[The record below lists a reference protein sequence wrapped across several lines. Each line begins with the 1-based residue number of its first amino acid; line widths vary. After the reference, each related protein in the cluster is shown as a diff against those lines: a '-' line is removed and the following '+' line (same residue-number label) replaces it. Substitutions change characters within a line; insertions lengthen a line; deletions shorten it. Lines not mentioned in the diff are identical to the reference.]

1 MGQCVPQGSHW
12 EDCDVSVEYQIDRV
26 HQVVFTRCYG
36 TLTVADMNDIGWRL
50 RNDPDF
56 QPDHRQLI
64 DLSEVDG
71 VTASFDAIYHFAVD
85 NGDPF
90 SGTSRRAVVAP
101 QHFTYGIARMYQ
113 GVREDKD
120 QGRFRVFHTMAE
132 ARDWLALLPSPA
144 DTAASGP

>member
-1 MGQCVPQGSHW
+1 M
-12 EDCDVSVEYQIDRV
+12 SVEYQIDREL
-26 HQVVFTRCYG
+26 QVVFTRCYG
-36 TLTVADMNDIGWRL
+36 TLTAADMNDIGWHL

-56 QPDHRQLI
+56 KPDQRQLI

-71 VTASFDAIYHFAVD
+71 VAASFDAIYHFAID

-90 SGTSRRAVVAP
+90 SGISRRAVVAP

-120 QGRFRVFHTMAE
+120 QGRFRVFRTMAE
-132 ARDWLALLPSPA
+132 ARAWLTLQPSAA
-144 DTAASGP
+144 DSTGCGA